1 MNFENLKYT
10 EKLTI
15 AKIFFREKF
24 YKGDDMNFIPKQ
36 IFMNFNK
43 FEFYTKA
50 GDIQVKIS
58 EVENFFN
65 SSTKIYRKEKL
76 LQIRKNLS

>member
-1 MNFENLKYT
+1 MCFNKLKYN
-10 EKLTI
+10 EKITI
-15 AKIFFREKF
+15 AKLFFQENF
-24 YKGDDMNFIPKQ
+24 YKGSDINFIPKQ

-50 GDIQVKIS
+50 GDIQVKVA

-65 SSTKIYRKEKL
+65 ANGRIIRKEKL

>member
-1 MNFENLKYT
+1 
-10 EKLTI
+10 
-15 AKIFFREKF
+15 
-24 YKGDDMNFIPKQ
+24 MNFIPKQ